1 MVVLDTAARLTTTW
15 LVSTVLNNS
24 AVRLLLR
31 LCAPPAGESQI
42 PSLLSRAKLSR
53 GISLDDP
60 PSLSFFP
67 DSSSPPRMRLNGEKE
82 RQRTE
87 RIFDQ
92 SRSFPLLFLFLLL
105 SRFVAYV
112 SIARRTKTVLIA
124 IRGSRGS
131 SWQPNVR
138 KERERNGSPCLGL
151 LSRSLENRCPTSSN
165 F

>member
-24 AVRLLLR
+24 AVRLLRASVVCSTCRRIPNPKSPLPSETLAGDLAR
-31 LCAPPAGESQI
+31 RPAL
-42 PSLLSRAKLSR
+42 SL
-53 GISLDDP
+53 
-60 PSLSFFP
+60 FF
-67 DSSSPPRMRLNGEKE
+67 SSSPPRMRLNGEKE

>member
-24 AVRLLLR
+24 AVRLLRASVVCSTCRRIPNPKSPLPSETLAGDLAR
-31 LCAPPAGESQI
+31 RPAL
-42 PSLLSRAKLSR
+42 SLLFSRLILYAEDAFKR
-53 GISLDDP
+53 
-60 PSLSFFP
+60 
-67 DSSSPPRMRLNGEKE
+67 RE